1 MKAPDKIEWW
11 QAQDMTREQLVAELL
26 LRDDIIQRDLLPE
39 KNAFPSELREAR
51 QDGYERGKDEG
62 YEEGQRDFLRELRRE
77 FEVKELEPLA
87 RKLREVRKGID
98 ALHAAEAP
106 GPVRRVVEHLYWLIN
121 FA

>member
-39 KNAFPSELREAR
+39 KNASPSALMEAR
-51 QDGYERGKDEG
+51 QEG
-62 YEEGQRDFLRELRRE
+62 YEEGRGDGIEKGYEDAMQDVRRSLKAERTRGVEEL
-77 FEVKELEPLA
+77 A
-87 RKLREVRKGID
+87 AEVRKGID
-98 ALHAAEAP
+98 ELHAAEAP
-106 GPVRRVVEHLYWLIN
+106 GPIRRVVEHLYWLIN